1 MGVAVAEGG
10 VHLGEV
16 PGGAGKDRPL
26 VAEVFVQVIDEA
38 VEELDVFLIKV
49 GGGIAVL
56 FPHIVGPF
64 VGVGRELGFGRELE
78 FKADG
83 VVREAVAGVVP
94 LVVGEVLGSFCGAV
108 EMPPG
113 HGEGAGENGLH
124 LGGVEGF
131 GGEAFVIGAAAL
143 EVGDIV
149 GDIGV
154 IHGVVQ
160 PETVPDL
167 VAYDEGA
174 FGGVFH
180 LAVRPKGDEAD
191 VSSLQSPAEWARVA
205 IDGGDKE
212 EGDDPRIGGDH
223 AVGVALFDDGVEVDF
238 APECFA
244 VVPANGVE
252 VEEFEVGL
260 GVCLIDQGLGQCVAG
275 GLAAVVITEDDGL
288 DEEYVAAVGWC
299 GWLSWL
305 SGVAGQVSDR
315 PDR

>member
-16 PGGAGKDRPL
+16 PGGPGEGGPL
-26 VAEVFVQVIDEA
+26 VAEVFFQVIDEA
-38 VEELDVFLIKV
+38 VEELDVFLAKV
-49 GGGIAVL
+49 GSGFGVL

-94 LVVGEVLGSFCGAV
+94 LIVGKVLGGFCGAV
-108 EMPPG
+108 EVAPW

-124 LGGVEGF
+124 LGEVEGF
-131 GGEAFVIGAAAL
+131 GSEAFVIGATAL

-160 PETVPDL
+160 PEAVPDL

-174 FGGVFH
+174 FGGILH
-180 LAVRPKGDEAD
+180 LAVRPKGNEAD
-191 VSSLQSPAEWARVA
+191 VSSLQPPAKWTRVA

-212 EGDDPRIGGDH
+212 KGDDPRIGGDH

-238 APECFA
+238 ATECLA

-260 GVCLIDQGLGQCVAG
+260 GVCLVDQGFGQCVAG
-275 GLAAVVITEDDGL
+275 GLATVVITEDDGL
-288 DEEYVAAVGWC
+288 DEEYVAAVGWL
-299 GWLSWL
+299 G
-305 SGVAGQVSDR
+305 GVAG
-315 PDR
+315 